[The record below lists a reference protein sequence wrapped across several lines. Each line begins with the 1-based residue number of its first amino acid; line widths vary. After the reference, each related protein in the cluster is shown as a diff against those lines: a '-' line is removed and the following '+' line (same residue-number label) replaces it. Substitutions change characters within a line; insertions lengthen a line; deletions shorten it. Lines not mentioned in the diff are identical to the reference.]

1 MYDMETWLCKH
12 ETKCLLSCSLFTN
25 CLCGFN
31 LNNGIWTHSIHHWG
45 FIISYI
51 YIYIYSDSVCVAC
64 ESEESQS
71 FKLSHGPFQWYE
83 HFIYP
88 IMLLMFWA
96 HSPISIVTCICL
108 KSGRTQKCCHR
119 PLKYRCPVTKS
130 DNTRPTKPY
139 EMPCGANGQ
148 LLVSLLVY
156 IMWSLHLVHFDF
168 YLFFEFGVIRWCMG
182 K

>member
-1 MYDMETWLCKH
+1 M
-12 ETKCLLSCSLFTN
+12 CLPQTPHIILASGSYWELS
-25 CLCGFN
+25 
-31 LNNGIWTHSIHHWG
+31 HHVRNFWISWIVNSN
-45 FIISYI
+45 FRNQISYI